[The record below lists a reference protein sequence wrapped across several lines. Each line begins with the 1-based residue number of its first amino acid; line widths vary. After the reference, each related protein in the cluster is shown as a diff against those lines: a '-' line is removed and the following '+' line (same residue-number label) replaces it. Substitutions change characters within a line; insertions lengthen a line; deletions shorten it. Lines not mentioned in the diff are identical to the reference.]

1 MNAISKQKS
10 VGKNPKA
17 KIWKVLEQMPN
28 LAIVKDAHD
37 YVIAAYRGV
46 LVNGEYLKGMK
57 FTVKESDVL
66 VEHVIIHGDEVFH
79 FGEAYHTIGERK
91 LKERLISESLEIIRE
106 LKIPTEET
114 FQKMEYVQSIWGQ
127 R

>member
-1 MNAISKQKS
+1 MKGKIS

-46 LVNGEYLKGMK
+46 MVNGEYLKGVK

-79 FGEAYHTIGERK
+79 FGEAY

-106 LKIPTEET
+106 LKVPTEET